1 MKKLKILS
9 FIIIILSVVTIFIVG
24 KFDDFNNRETLEKIG
39 QVENAI
45 QEDNAE
51 DEEFN
56 NQEESQEIVEQEI
69 IQDNNSTKQE
79 AITQTNMQQDTKI
92 KETKPSNPAKQNS
105 NTKQANTVQNVSTQK
120 NTPTTQVQPQEQ
132 TQLQKQEQPTK
143 QTSSF
148 TNNKETFK
156 INNSIINKMKSIINS
171 NPSTFMKQFGY
182 NIVVDSSIVNKTTGF
197 TYTETRVKN
206 AIANSFG
213 TISIYAQDYYVGNE
227 LRWTESFIL

>member
-105 NTKQANTVQNVSTQK
+105 NTKQANTVQNVSTQ
-120 NTPTTQVQPQEQ
+120 
-132 TQLQKQEQPTK
+132 LQKQEQPTK

-227 LRWTESFIL
+227 LRWTQSFIL